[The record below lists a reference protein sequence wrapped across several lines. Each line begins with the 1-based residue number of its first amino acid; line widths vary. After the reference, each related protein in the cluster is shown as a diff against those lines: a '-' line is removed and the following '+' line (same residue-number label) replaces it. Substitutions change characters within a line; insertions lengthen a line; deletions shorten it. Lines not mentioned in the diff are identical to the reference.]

1 MSSHR
6 ARPARLIPAALPAA
20 AMTLLLLV
28 GTLCATT
35 SAADSA
41 DDVVVFQSGKD
52 GYHTY
57 RIPALVVTPGGAL
70 LAICEGR
77 KTSRADH
84 GDVDLVQRR
93 STDGGRTWGPL
104 TRIHEEGGDAPITIG
119 NPCPVVDRETGVLWL
134 PFTRDNNDVFVMS
147 SRDDG
152 KTWSEPRRI
161 TADVKDDDWTWYAT
175 GPGNGIQLTR
185 GKYRGRLVIP
195 CDHRVREISDRRQ
208 STRSHIIYSD
218 DHGRTWHRGGAT
230 DFRMNECA
238 VIERENGDLLLNMRS
253 NRGRG
258 CRAVAVSDDGGVTW
272 SECRDATEL
281 IEPVCQ
287 ASMIRI
293 NFAQGDKRGRLA
305 FCNPASS
312 TARKQL
318 TLRLSYDDGES
329 WPRSKLLH
337 AGSAAYCSLALLPS
351 ETHLGVLYER
361 RDYGEIALA
370 RVALASMES
379 P

>member
-6 ARPARLIPAALPAA
+6 ARPARLIPAAVPAA

-134 PFTRDNNDVFVMS
+134 PFTRDNNDVFVIS

-175 GPGNGIQLTR
+175 GPGNGIQPAR

-370 RVALASMES
+370 RVALASMEA